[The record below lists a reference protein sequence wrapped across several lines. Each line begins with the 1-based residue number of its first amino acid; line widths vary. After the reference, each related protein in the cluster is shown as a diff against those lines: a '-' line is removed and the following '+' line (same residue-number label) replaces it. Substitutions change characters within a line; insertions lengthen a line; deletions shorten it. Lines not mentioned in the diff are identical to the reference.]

1 MAALVVVT
9 MGVFSSCKDYDDDIN
24 ANTALINKLQE
35 QVNLLETAAAK
46 AQETAD
52 KAVQAAKDAQDTA
65 DAAAIAASNAQDA
78 ADRAQL
84 TAEAAQ
90 SAADAAAALAKS
102 EAAQAKADAL
112 DSLYKYARD
121 LQNEINL
128 KVDQTE
134 FDQKIKALNEKDGEL
149 QDAID
154 RLAGQLGDLTT
165 LVNTNHTA
173 VNARIDSVIRN
184 FVTKGDLEVAIA
196 GLDLKIQA
204 QVKDSMNALRVLI
217 NKNAEDISA
226 NALDIVYLYQIT
238 EQIKANYVTIQAL
251 DDRLANYV
259 TSATLKDSLSNLRSA
274 ITTAYEIAIAN
285 ATRPLI
291 DQLATI
297 APMVAQHDAD
307 ITTLKTAMQNAE
319 DAISTLNNITI
330 PAINQDIQDLKD
342 GKADKSVVDALGEKV
357 QTNIDNIAE
366 LFGRMAAVETEAAKI
381 AGILTQ
387 LGTINGQIA
396 SLQGTASDHEGR
408 IGALETAKGQ
418 LEQQLRDLGQ
428 RVGIAESNIAT
439 LQGQMST
446 LLDTTIPAI
455 NKAIKD
461 LGDKVAVFIEFTN
474 KNITSLVSKPSYW
487 TYGFPTIEA
496 TIVREQNVY
505 DFEGEGV
512 KGKTVSEY
520 SEEATAIGED
530 GYAFELSAKYWVN
543 PSTVT
548 EEFLKNNYTYWFDE
562 VAAKNYITRGN
573 EDELKAGF
581 KDVRFDSYKDG
592 VLTVKFNF
600 DKGANVNNALTH
612 YDEDFGLTPTY
623 AWTTT
628 IALQATRINTE
639 DENKANLDDNRV
651 VTSDYA
657 IVVPTYLDNLLL
669 GNNKYESTGHDGEG
683 NHKWHLNTTY
693 AGAANDDAKG
703 LYSFEISR
711 DDAAEVID
719 FNDYIDVHYND
730 CDEVWSND
738 EAQEKGFEFEY
749 TLLTNEDVWNLDGS
763 NISIKEGQNVAGN
776 TGEDKAAIV
785 RVELIANG
793 NTYAYGYVT
802 VLMENSSLDLEIETE
817 LTLNCEYD
825 EQGNELPFTA
835 SYSWSD
841 LMDKIENGLGQDID
855 WTLCDFVPANPT
867 AAAPNAGPYTKFD
880 EKNSTTAST
889 TLKGAIQHVD
899 DNLVWQFTNDE
910 VRSAFYKNGKPKN
923 TTNYTAWIR
932 IVPNDK
938 GILQGFA
945 QINIKV
951 VITKVTY
958 PEGYSG
964 KDDRIYRYWF
974 KQFTALIQT
983 DPELRQEIHAN
994 VETVGQPGNTTN
1006 PFDLSE
1012 AQLMNTIEANDEFVI
1027 RVSDA
1032 FYNKLHDIKNAF
1044 VIEPVE
1050 GFKFSLDPAKNF
1062 LYGTLYFDATKY
1074 YVYKRADEGKNINEV
1089 TMTDLQ
1095 KANTF
1100 AIGAS
1105 GAKYLLFLMNANS
1118 NTLMAVKENDA
1129 HEIYVSTANAQDVV
1143 KIYSTYNRQAG
1154 FFGRQDPT
1162 HDYARDLL
1170 NHTSH
1175 LQLGA
1180 GETFTTHM
1188 LLNNTE
1194 YCLPVAITGNQ
1205 FDIRWLRPITG
1216 KLNENKEVID
1226 AKDGGAVINLGEL
1239 VTFEDWRY
1247 SESSTDYEFYVNWN
1261 AKKEKWESK
1270 NFEYFNYYGVKTIN
1284 PNLELAQ
1291 TDINGDWDLLS
1302 HFDGVVFDWIKY
1314 EPAAGEEIL
1323 PFADEADFIEKM
1335 GYILYQNNGLN
1346 VSTFKVKLP
1355 VTIEYDWGYTAA
1367 VDIVITIVKTEGQPI
1382 SSRRK

>member
-1 MAALVVVT
+1 MKKRFISKLLMAALVVVT

-46 AQETAD
+46 AQKTAD
-52 KAVQAAKDAQDTA
+52 D
-65 DAAAIAASNAQDA
+65 AAIAAATAQDA
-78 ADRAQL
+78 AD
-84 TAEAAQ
+84 
-90 SAADAAAALAKS
+90 AAAELAKS
-102 EAAQAKADAL
+102 EAANAYAKAL

-121 LQNEINL
+121 LQAEINL
-128 KVDQTE
+128 KVDQDE
-134 FDQKIKALNEKDGEL
+134 FNQKIIALNEKDGEL
-149 QDAID
+149 QNAID

-184 FVTKGDLEVAIA
+184 FVTKGDFEAAIA

-204 QVKDSMNALRVLI
+204 LEKDSMNALRVLI

-226 NALDIVYLYQIT
+226 NALAIVDLYQIT

-274 ITTAYEIAIAN
+274 ITTAYEIAIAK
-285 ATRPLI
+285 ATKPLI

-381 AGILTQ
+381 ADILTQ
-387 LGTINGQIA
+387 LGTINGQIE

-418 LEQQLRDLGQ
+418 LEQQLVQLGQ
-428 RVGIAESNIAT
+428 RLGIAEGNITT
-439 LQGQMST
+439 LQGQMTT
-446 LLDTTIPAI
+446 LLTETIPAI

-628 IALQATRINTE
+628 IALQATRNNTT

-683 NHKWHLNTTY
+683 NHKWHLNRTY
-693 AGAANDDAKG
+693 AGAANDDALG
-703 LYSFEISR
+703 FYSFEISR
-711 DDAAEVID
+711 DDADEVID
-719 FNDYIDVHYND
+719 FNNYIDVHYND

-738 EAQEKGFEFEY
+738 EAQEKGFEFKY

-825 EQGNELPFTA
+825 EQSNELPFTA

-841 LMDKIENGLGQDID
+841 LMDKIEKGLGQDID
-855 WTLCDFVPANPT
+855 WTLCDFVPAAET
-867 AAAPNAGPYTKFD
+867 SAPSAGPYTKFD
-880 EKNSTTAST
+880 EKTSTVAST
-889 TLKGAIQHVD
+889 TLKGTIQHVD
-899 DNLVWQFTNDE
+899 NNLVWQFTNAE
-910 VRSAFYKNGKPKN
+910 VMSAFYKNGKPNN
-923 TTNYTAWIR
+923 TKNYTAWIR
-932 IVPNDK
+932 IVPNAN
-938 GILQGFA
+938 GEAQGFA

-951 VITKVTY
+951 IITKVTY
-958 PEGYSG
+958 PEGYSS

-1050 GFKFSLDPAKNF
+1050 GYKFSLDPTKNF

-1074 YVYKRADEGKNINEV
+1074 YVYKRADEGKNVNEV
-1089 TMTDLQ
+1089 SMTDLQ

-1105 GAKYLLFLMNANS
+1105 GAKYLLFLMNAQS

-1129 HEIYVSTANAQDVV
+1129 HQIFVTSGADAQDVV
-1143 KIYSTYNRQAG
+1143 KIYSDYNRQAG

-1314 EPAAGEEIL
+1314 EPAEGEEIL